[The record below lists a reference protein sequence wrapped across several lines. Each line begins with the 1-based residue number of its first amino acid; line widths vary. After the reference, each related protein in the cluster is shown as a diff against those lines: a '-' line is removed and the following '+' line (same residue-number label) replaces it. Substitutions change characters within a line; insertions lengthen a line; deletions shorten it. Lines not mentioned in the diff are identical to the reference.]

1 MKMKRKQIGM
11 LVFIAIIVILM
22 VVTSQTP
29 GTIADADSY
38 QCKVYATIL
47 SLLPPVIAIG
57 LALITKEVY
66 TSLLAGIIVGGLLY
80 SNFNLELMLNTIL
93 FQEEGGM
100 IYKLS
105 DAGNVGILV
114 FLVML
119 GILVSLLNR
128 AGGSAAFGKWA
139 SRHIKTRIGAQIS
152 VMILGVLIFVD
163 DYLNVLSIG
172 TAMKGTYDKK
182 KVPREA
188 LAYLLDSTGA
198 PVCVL
203 IPFSSWA
210 AYFGAIFLQ
219 QDCVKKLA
227 GGSLMKTYM
236 MAIPYCVYP
245 LVALLI
251 VFLFCMGWFPKLGG
265 MKKAYERVAATG
277 KTYSDISRKYNIG
290 SEYGEDEGRSV
301 WYFIIPLAIL
311 VGVAVATGDLVV
323 AAVIA
328 IIVSMVLYIAGKI
341 MTFSEFWDTFVK
353 GFSDM
358 LPIIILLISALTFQK
373 IASEMKMTE
382 FFVNICKPF
391 MAGSVFPM
399 ITFIIV
405 GLLAFM
411 IANAWGVCTLV
422 APVLIPLGA
431 SVGANIVLVMAAILS
446 GCAFGNHAC
455 FYCDT
460 TVLASNGAGI
470 DNLEHAGSQLPYVLI
485 GAGVSIIG
493 FLILGFVM

>member
-1 MKMKRKQIGM
+1 MSYGLIATLIVVAIVVGAITTKKCEAFLIAGSMVGAVVLWKQDFLSKWVSTLEGVM
-11 LVFIAIIVILM
+11 SDEAYVILIC
-22 VVTSQTP
+22 
-29 GTIADADSY
+29 G
-38 QCKVYATIL
+38 L
-47 SLLPPVIAIG
+47 FGSLV
-57 LALITKEVY
+57 ALLTASKGSFGFTK
-66 TSLLAGIIVGGLLY
+66 IVSKLCN
-80 SNFNLELMLNTIL
+80 SERKTL
-93 FQEEGGM
+93 FTTF
-100 IYKLS
+100 I
-105 DAGNVGILV
+105 
-114 FLVML
+114 L
-119 GILVSLLNR
+119 GI
-128 AGGSAAFGKWA
+128 
-139 SRHIKTRIGAQIS
+139 
-152 VMILGVLIFVD
+152 LIFVD

-301 WYFIIPLAIL
+301 WYFNIPLAIL

-328 IIVSMVLYIAGKI
+328 IIVSMVLYIAGRI

-382 FFVNICKPF
+382 FFVGICKPF
-391 MAGSVFPM
+391 MGS
-399 ITFIIV
+399 
-405 GLLAFM
+405 
-411 IANAWGVCTLV
+411 
-422 APVLIPLGA
+422 
-431 SVGANIVLVMAAILS
+431 
-446 GCAFGNHAC
+446 
-455 FYCDT
+455 
-460 TVLASNGAGI
+460 
-470 DNLEHAGSQLPYVLI
+470 YV
-485 GAGVSIIG
+485 
-493 FLILGFVM
+493 

>member
-1 MKMKRKQIGM
+1 MNYG
-11 LVFIAIIVILM
+11 LIATLIVLAIVIGAITTKKCEAFLIAGSM
-22 VVTSQTP
+22 VGAIVLWKQDFLTKWVSTLEGVISDEAYVILICGLFGSLVALLTASRGSFGFTKIVTKICNTERK
-29 GTIADADSY
+29 TLF
-38 QCKVYATIL
+38 ATFI
-47 SLLPPVIAIG
+47 
-57 LALITKEVY
+57 
-66 TSLLAGIIVGGLLY
+66 
-80 SNFNLELMLNTIL
+80 
-93 FQEEGGM
+93 
-100 IYKLS
+100 
-105 DAGNVGILV
+105 
-114 FLVML
+114 L
-119 GILVSLLNR
+119 GI
-128 AGGSAAFGKWA
+128 
-139 SRHIKTRIGAQIS
+139 
-152 VMILGVLIFVD
+152 LIFVD

-172 TAMKGTYDKK
+172 TAMKGSYDKK
-182 KVPREA
+182 KVPRES

-219 QDCVKKLA
+219 QDCVKNLS
-227 GGSLMKTYM
+227 GGSLMKTYL

-245 LVALLI
+245 IVALII

-265 MKKAYERVAATG
+265 MKKAYERVAETG
-277 KTYSDISRKYNIG
+277 KTYSDVSRKYNIG
-290 SEYGEDEGRSV
+290 SEYGEEEGRSV
-301 WYFIIPLAIL
+301 WFFIVPLAVL
-311 VGVAVATGDLVV
+311 VGIAVATGDLVV
-323 AAVIA
+323 AAIIA
-328 IIVSMVLYIAGKI
+328 ILVSMVLYIAGKI

-373 IASEMKMTE
+373 IASEMQMTE
-382 FFVNICKPF
+382 FFVDLCKPF

-422 APVLIPLGA
+422 APVLLPLGA

-455 FYCDT
+455 FYYDT

-485 GAGVSIIG
+485 GAGISIIG
-493 FLILGFVM
+493 FLILGLVM

>member
-1 MKMKRKQIGM
+1 MSYG
-11 LVFIAIIVILM
+11 LIATLIVLAIVIGAITTKKCEAFLIAGSM
-22 VVTSQTP
+22 VGAIVLWKQDFLTKWVSTLEGVISDEAYVILICGLFGSLVALLTASRGSFGFTKIVTKICNTERK
-29 GTIADADSY
+29 TLF
-38 QCKVYATIL
+38 ATFI
-47 SLLPPVIAIG
+47 
-57 LALITKEVY
+57 
-66 TSLLAGIIVGGLLY
+66 
-80 SNFNLELMLNTIL
+80 
-93 FQEEGGM
+93 
-100 IYKLS
+100 
-105 DAGNVGILV
+105 
-114 FLVML
+114 L
-119 GILVSLLNR
+119 GI
-128 AGGSAAFGKWA
+128 
-139 SRHIKTRIGAQIS
+139 
-152 VMILGVLIFVD
+152 LIFVD

-172 TAMKGTYDKK
+172 TAMKGSYDKK
-182 KVPREA
+182 KVPRES

-219 QDCVKKLA
+219 QDCVKDLA
-227 GGSLMKTYM
+227 GGSLMKTYL
-236 MAIPYCVYP
+236 MAVPYCVYP
-245 LVALLI
+245 IVALII

-265 MKKAYERVAATG
+265 MKKAYERVAKTG
-277 KTYSDISRKYNIG
+277 KTYSDVSRKYNIA

-301 WYFIIPLAIL
+301 WFFIIPIL
-311 VGVAVATGDLVV
+311 
-323 AAVIA
+323 
-328 IIVSMVLYIAGKI
+328 VSMVLYIAGKI

-373 IASEMKMTE
+373 IASEMQMTE
-382 FFVNICKPF
+382 FFVDLCKPF

-422 APVLIPLGA
+422 APVLLPLGA

-485 GAGVSIIG
+485 GAGISIVG
-493 FLILGFVM
+493 FLILGFVI